1 MSTAKADSERDTGES
16 VAASQWLG
24 TSPILANIQSK
35 EITADHQQKKSS
47 GGRNSTPAHQRDNL
61 ASKVQAHSVRVNN
74 SATSKRDNKVDGLGN
89 KQCSHQ
95 QNSGYARQDDSSER
109 QKSKKTHVSSI
120 SDVYINQKSSIN
132 TSYLENT
139 TESINRKKSQR
150 NGSSSSNNSE
160 SKDQQEHPCTKGS
173 SSKDVSRRGSSSDY
187 SDDTFSQQET
197 VKKERHDGGSSSGL
211 QQQQLQSRR
220 ERYSSSCSRQQDSRK
235 DSKQD
240 YRRDGSSS
248 GKDSG
253 SSLDRQ
259 STKQDGNHSS
269 SRWDRQ
275 ESNEVVKELTGHHQ
289 HELGDKGMYNE
300 TF

>member
-1 MSTAKADSERDTGES
+1 MSTTRANSEQDTSES

-24 TSPILANIQSK
+24 TSPILANMQTK
-35 EITADHQQKKSS
+35 EITANHQQKKSS
-47 GGRNSTPAHQRDNL
+47 GGHSSTPAHQRDNF
-61 ASKVQAHSVRVNN
+61 ASKAQPHSVRVNN
-74 SATSKRDNKVDGLGN
+74 SVTSKHDNKVDDQCN
-89 KQCSHQ
+89 KQSSHQ
-95 QNSGYARQDDSSER
+95 LNSGYARQDDSSER
-109 QKSKKTHVSSI
+109 QKNKKTHASGI
-120 SDVYINQKSSIN
+120 SDLYINQKSSIN

-139 TESINRKKSQR
+139 TEYINRKKSQR

-160 SKDQQEHPCTKGS
+160 SKDQQEHACTKGS
-173 SSKDVSRRGSSSDY
+173 SSKDVSRRASSSDY
-187 SDDTFSQQET
+187 SDETFSQQET
-197 VKKERHDGGSSSGL
+197 VKKERHNDGSSSGH
-211 QQQQLQSRR
+211 QQQLQNRR
-220 ERYSSSCSRQQDSRK
+220 ERYSSSCSRQQDGRK
-235 DSKQD
+235 DCKQD

-275 ESNEVVKELTGHHQ
+275 ESDEVVKELTGHHQ

-300 TF
+300 TC